1 MNAPL
6 VVSVHDVAPA
16 TAAETATWLR
26 ELDARGVPATLLVV
40 PGAWR
45 GPALPKDPALVAQLH
60 DAAGRGHEISLHGF
74 DHTGVPGGLRTELL
88 ARGCAEF
95 ASLSEWEALARL
107 QRGRAVLQG
116 LGFEP
121 IGFTPPGWLA
131 SPGTRRAVRTLRFRY
146 LTSHLGVRDLV
157 DGTTFWM
164 PAFSQR
170 PGSFGE
176 RASAA
181 LVRTAAPQLARRGNG
196 VRIALHPDDLARPA
210 LRRASLEALDAALA
224 AGARPMTYAAV
235 VGATALSSPRPLLQE
250 PAS

>member
-1 MNAPL
+1 MTAPL

-26 ELDARGVPATLLVV
+26 ELDARGIPATLLVV
-40 PGAWR
+40 PGPWH
-45 GPALPKDPALVAQLH
+45 GEALHDDPALVAQLH
-60 DAAGRGHEISLHGF
+60 DAAERGHEISLHGY
-74 DHTGVPGGLRTELL
+74 DHTGGPGGLRNELL

-95 ASLSEWEALARL
+95 ASLGEWEALSRL
-107 QRGRAVLQG
+107 QRGRAVLRG
-116 LGFEP
+116 LGFDP

-131 SPGTRRAVRTLRFRY
+131 SPGTRRALRTLRFRY

-164 PAFSQR
+164 PAFAQR
-170 PGSFGE
+170 PGGFGE
-176 RASAA
+176 RAGAA

-196 VRIALHPDDLARPA
+196 VRIALHPDDLARPS
-210 LRRASLEALDAALA
+210 LRAASLDALDEALG
-224 AGARPMTYAAV
+224 AGARPMTYADV
-235 VGATALSSPRPLLQE
+235 VGATALGSPRRLLQE